1 MFNIVL
7 AYEVSSFLQFVS
19 DGNRK
24 AGSHSGA
31 REEIWQCRGWKAER
45 QKAPM
50 PGAVLH
56 CISSVQY
63 VLKLENT
70 EG

>member
-1 MFNIVL
+1 MFNIGL

-31 REEIWQCRGWKAER
+31 REEIWQCRGWKAESTYAR
-45 QKAPM
+45 RCAP
-50 PGAVLH
+50 LH
-56 CISSVQY
+56 FLSSIRA
-63 VLKLENT
+63 
-70 EG
+70 